1 MESLSKMRNTYCMVK
16 HNLFFTS
23 ILREKTIQPR
33 DQSANT
39 EELDVIQV
47 APAIVLGLLGFAC
60 SDLSS
65 CPPLPICR
73 LILWKSTNLIYVWSV
88 ARKLCHI
95 YV

>member
-1 MESLSKMRNTYCMVK
+1 MVK

-47 APAIVLGLLGFAC
+47 APAIVLGLLGFMHAVTC
-60 SDLSS
+60 LAAHRYLFVGSFSGNQ
-65 CPPLPICR
+65 P
-73 LILWKSTNLIYVWSV
+73 T
-88 ARKLCHI
+88 
-95 YV
+95 